1 MRSKISRTK
10 AARGS
15 AKALAFVGIMGALGN
30 ILSWLSI
37 SLAPLLPEIPLGPLF
52 SISIA
57 LDLSHLTT
65 FIAALYGGPAIGG
78 LTGLVGGLVAANVF
92 GFSKGNLVT
101 GFALPIGK
109 ALTGVTAG
117 FLMRALGLQSER
129 RHRALIVALTLLSY
143 IPEALF
149 TVWIFLSVLP
159 MVFATPEM
167 SFSTWYHIFYP
178 IVLTILTK
186 ASIEMLTEG
195 LILAALSMNRSFT
208 SFIENYF
215 TTPP

>member
-1 MRSKISRTK
+1 MRSEISGTK
-10 AARGS
+10 VTRGS
-15 AKALAFVGIMGALGN
+15 AKVVAFVGIMGALGN

-37 SLAPLLPEIPLGPLF
+37 SLAPLLPEIPLGPL
-52 SISIA
+52 SVSIA

-117 FLMRALGLQSER
+117 LLMRALGLQSEG
-129 RHRALIVALTLLSY
+129 RHRALIVASTLLSY

-167 SFSTWYHIFYP
+167 PFSTWYHIFYP

-195 LILAALSMNRSFT
+195 VILAALSTNRSFT
-208 SFIENYF
+208 SFVENYF
-215 TTPP
+215 ATPP